1 MPEPTIPQRGTSGNG
16 RASAYDRP
24 FPPDGVRV
32 EELPPLGGS
41 EGETLSG
48 GLAALRRRWLIVLG
62 VTLACVAVA
71 VAKHKSAVPHY
82 AATASVT
89 FDNSTLSQSALQV
102 QTGTSDPT
110 RDGPTNV
117 LIATSRQ
124 VATLVKQQL
133 KSQATPEQ
141 LLQAINVQVAPNANV
156 LQITASTTDPN
167 NSARLANA
175 FAQQYI
181 AFQASSQVAA
191 ITQAQNSLRRQL
203 DALPANSPD
212 RGATQQSIQ
221 RLAELG
227 AVADGG
233 SQIISRASVPGAPS
247 GTTLKTSIILG
258 VLVGLAL
265 SFAIAFVLESL
276 DRRVSSTSHVER
288 EYRLPVLA
296 TIPQQS
302 FRGGRAASRSQQL
315 EPYRIL
321 RTAIDFSAV
330 TRKLDTLLVTSAI
343 SGEGKTTV
351 AIDLAHAIALTGREV
366 TLVELDL
373 RRPTFAK
380 HFALDPRRGFTSVV
394 VGRQPLADKLIQP
407 FPSLPNFRVLPSGPL
422 PPNPSEL
429 LESAAV
435 SAALADLAHR
445 YGMIVIDSA
454 PLNPVADTQI
464 LLSNPLIDATIIV
477 ARVGHSTRDD
487 IRRART
493 ILDRQLVQPIGVV
506 VTGMASSGAY
516 SYGYSSDSSADL
528 QMEDLDDEVF
538 ANTSRRSRRSA
549 RSQRAKQAKAQADG
563 AKDLRP
569 RSGGRAK

>member
-16 RASAYDRP
+16 RASSFDRQ
-24 FPPDGVRV
+24 FRSDDVRV

-141 LLQAINVQVAPNANV
+141 LLAAINVQVAPNANV
-156 LQITASTTDPN
+156 LQITASTTD
-167 NSARLANA
+167 
-175 FAQQYI
+175 AQQYI
-181 AFQASSQVAA
+181 AFQAESQVAA
-191 ITQAQNSLRRQL
+191 ITQAQSSLRRQL
-203 DALPANSPD
+203 DALPAGSAD
-212 RGATQQSIQ
+212 RAATQQSIQ
-221 RLAELG
+221 RLAELA

-233 SQIISRASVPGAPS
+233 SQIISRASIPGAPS

-445 YGMIVIDSA
+445 DGMIVIDSA

-516 SYGYSSDSSADL
+516 SYGYGTDSSDL
-528 QMEDLDDEVF
+528 QMDELDDEVF

-549 RSQRAKQAKAQADG
+549 RSQRAKQAKAEADG

-569 RSGGRAK
+569 RSGGRTT